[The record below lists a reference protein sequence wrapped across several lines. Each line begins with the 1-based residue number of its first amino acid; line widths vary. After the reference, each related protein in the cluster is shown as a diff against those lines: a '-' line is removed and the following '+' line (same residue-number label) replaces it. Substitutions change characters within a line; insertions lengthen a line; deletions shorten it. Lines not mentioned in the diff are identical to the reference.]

1 MLLFSFSKDSKAW
14 RIWIKNLILILTDAG
29 KWNMDRDWS
38 PLPSSSRF
46 SHSGGCTSGLVHP
59 RMPSIPQHG
68 SSVLVLWELLNFSVL
83 AEMVAVVLQDTTS
96 VLPCLSTCPGLNSQ
110 LTIFLGSM
118 EEHHPVSLIL
128 QTGGFHG
135 VLVTQLGSYL
145 LPLKKEP
152 QRISYLTH
160 TWMSNSFLTPS
171 HPLGTVSTTRTKTSS
186 VFGGGML

>member
-1 MLLFSFSKDSKAW
+1 
-14 RIWIKNLILILTDAG
+14 
-29 KWNMDRDWS
+29 MDRDWS

-145 LPLKKEP
+145 FPLKKEP

-171 HPLGTVSTTRTKTSS
+171 HPLGTVSTTRTKISS

>member
-145 LPLKKEP
+145 FPLKKEP